1 VNERKI
7 ITNIVYP
14 FDSKYPTD
22 YIKVY
27 YTLNSEL
34 ENMLDN
40 SGYKKIF
47 LSKYRKSLRF
57 LERLKTRCCIGNKD
71 LFEKLLDEDNLYSI
85 RFLGEKNI
93 RILFTFFSVNGSGK
107 AILLNVFEEKTKSDY
122 ENGKRIARKRRDE
135 IIDAFRSD

>member
-1 VNERKI
+1 MNERKI

-40 SGYKKIF
+40 SGYKK
-47 LSKYRKSLRF
+47 SS
-57 LERLKTRCCIGNKD
+57 
-71 LFEKLLDEDNLYSI
+71 
-85 RFLGEKNI
+85 
-93 RILFTFFSVNGSGK
+93 
-107 AILLNVFEEKTKSDY
+107 
-122 ENGKRIARKRRDE
+122 
-135 IIDAFRSD
+135 

>member
-1 VNERKI
+1 
-7 ITNIVYP
+7 
-14 FDSKYPTD
+14 
-22 YIKVY
+22 
-27 YTLNSEL
+27 
-34 ENMLDN
+34 
-40 SGYKKIF
+40 
-47 LSKYRKSLRF
+47 
-57 LERLKTRCCIGNKD
+57 
-71 LFEKLLDEDNLYSI
+71 LLDEDNLYSI